1 MRDKLDINNI
11 ISMFYIDPKKALLLK
26 LPSYVW
32 AILLGY
38 AIKPIGKYHNIKVD
52 KEGVDYY
59 GEVHKSKFNCYMH
72 TVGMPFTIYGI
83 LQWLPALFNLNPK
96 QRQRF
101 IYNLYLIYWSHYMS
115 LDWKTGSLYTLV
127 YTPVTIISS
136 LAYYQENNNVK
147 LVRGI
152 FITCIALLF
161 QEAVGHYY
169 GGDKQSRIEAIPNAI
184 LYAKYF
190 SLNHLLKNK

>member
-1 MRDKLDINNI
+1 
-11 ISMFYIDPKKALLLK
+11 
-26 LPSYVW
+26 
-32 AILLGY
+32 
-38 AIKPIGKYHNIKVD
+38 
-52 KEGVDYY
+52 
-59 GEVHKSKFNCYMH
+59 
-72 TVGMPFTIYGI
+72 
-83 LQWLPALFNLNPK
+83 
-96 QRQRF
+96 
-101 IYNLYLIYWSHYMS
+101 MS